1 MDDIVSAWLKTF
13 RRGCSVTE
21 FTVLDPAWN
30 RQTRFSPASGGENFT
45 LMVGLDD
52 GKATAA
58 AEILPSWS
66 DWMTVRC

>member
-1 MDDIVSAWLKTF
+1 MDDIVSACLKTF

-30 RQTRFSPASGGENFT
+30 RQTRFSPAGGGKNFT

-58 AEILPSWS
+58 AEILPSWL
-66 DWMTVRC
+66 DRMTVRC